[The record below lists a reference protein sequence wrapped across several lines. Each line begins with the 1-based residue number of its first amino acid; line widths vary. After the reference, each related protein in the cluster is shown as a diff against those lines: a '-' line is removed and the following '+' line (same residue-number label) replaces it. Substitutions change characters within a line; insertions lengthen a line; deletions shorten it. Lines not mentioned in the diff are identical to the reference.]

1 MTVTSSCPSPAIAPE
16 AVRTTPPSAKR
27 GSRWFLKWTLAAK
40 ATAAMTTVRR
50 IDNVAERFM
59 GQLSF
64 FVGRAVF
71 ECCCSTWDGSPSHGG
86 ARARVERDR
95 ADATV
100 QNPYAADPRCW

>member
-1 MTVTSSCPSPAIAPE
+1 V
-16 AVRTTPPSAKR
+16 
-27 GSRWFLKWTLAAK
+27 AAK

-71 ECCCSTWDGSPSHGG
+71 ECFSTSDGSPSDGG

-95 ADATV
+95 ADGTV
-100 QNPYAADPRCW
+100 QNPYGADPRCWWLYGFRQPLDGGPVEAGRNQKGPPGR